1 MHTLGVIIA
10 PAVPSKGEMGQL
22 DDSCWGPMENPLFL
36 QVLDL
41 FFLWSFL
48 GPCSGDAVIS

>member
-1 MHTLGVIIA
+1 MHTLGVIIP
-10 PAVPSKGEMGQL
+10 PAMPSKGEMGQL